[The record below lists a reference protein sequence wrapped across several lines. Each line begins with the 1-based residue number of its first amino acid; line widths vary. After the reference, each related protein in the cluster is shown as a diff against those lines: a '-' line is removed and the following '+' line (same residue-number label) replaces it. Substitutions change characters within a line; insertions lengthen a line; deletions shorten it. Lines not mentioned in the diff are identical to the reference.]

1 MWCWATGTFVV
12 EKTLQTPR
20 LDNGRGIGVF
30 GGTFDPVHVAHLR
43 MALEMREQ
51 LQLDEV
57 RLVPSHRPPHR
68 APPLASAQHRLAM
81 LQLAV
86 KDCEGLI
93 VDDRE
98 LRRDTPSYMVDTL
111 QSLRDEVGSDKVIV
125 LGMGA
130 DAFAGL
136 ASWHRWQQLFELAN
150 IAVFG
155 RPGAGVVTDAGL
167 LQQIDQ
173 CRVDEVSK
181 LQMVARGKIAFLA
194 ANALDVSATSLRAIM
209 AAGRSPQFLISDR
222 VAEYIRQHGLYRAA
236 ASDFSKPSNQ
246 NAN

>member
-1 MWCWATGTFVV
+1 MV
-12 EKTLQTPR
+12 EATLQKPR
-20 LDNGRGIGVF
+20 ANSARGIGVF
-30 GGTFDPVHVAHLR
+30 GGTFDPVHLAHLR

-51 LQLDEV
+51 LQLEQV

-68 APPLASAQHRLAM
+68 PPPLASAQHRLAM

-86 KDCEGLI
+86 MDCEGLV

-111 QSLRDEVGSDKVIV
+111 QSLRDEVGRDKVIV

-136 ASWHRWQQLFELAN
+136 TSWYRWQQLFELAS

-155 RPGAGVVTDAGL
+155 RPGAGLVTDTSL
-167 LQQIDQ
+167 QQQIDRR
-173 CRVDEVSK
+173 RVDDVSA
-181 LQMVARGKIAFLA
+181 LLAVPNGCIAFLA

-222 VAEYIRQHGLYRAA
+222 VSDYIRQHGLYCATA
-236 ASDFSKPSNQ
+236 TELSAQSNDH
-246 NAN
+246 AN

>member
-1 MWCWATGTFVV
+1 MVDA
-12 EKTLQTPR
+12 PR
-20 LDNGRGIGVF
+20 QVQRADSARGIGVF
-30 GGTFDPVHVAHLR
+30 GGTFDPVHLAHLR

-51 LQLDEV
+51 LQLEQV

-68 APPLASAQHRLAM
+68 SPPLASAQHRLAM

-86 KDCEGLI
+86 MDCEGLV

-111 QSLRDEVGSDKVIV
+111 QSLRDEVGAARVIV

-130 DAFAGL
+130 DAFADL
-136 ASWHRWQQLFELAN
+136 ASWYRWQQLFELAS

-155 RPGAGVVTDAGL
+155 RPGAGLVTNASL
-167 LQQIDQ
+167 QQQIDRR
-173 CRVDEVSK
+173 RVDDVSA
-181 LQMVARGKIAFLA
+181 LLAAPSGRIAFLA

-222 VAEYIRQHGLYRAA
+222 VAAYIRQHGLYCTLTTE
-236 ASDFSKPSNQ
+236 FSTQSND